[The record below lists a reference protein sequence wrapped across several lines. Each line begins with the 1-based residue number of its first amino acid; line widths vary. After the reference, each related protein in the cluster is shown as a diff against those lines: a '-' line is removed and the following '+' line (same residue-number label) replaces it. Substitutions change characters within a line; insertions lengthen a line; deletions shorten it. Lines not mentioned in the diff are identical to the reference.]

1 MSPSM
6 YFSSTASP
14 SNATPSALRTAL
26 RRDAAPTQF
35 AGQDPLGLVLR
46 QKHTGERDVLEHR
59 QHPHGL
65 EDLQRPGLHP
75 NGFRVL
81 RWRGHRVGDATPDPV
96 PGQLDGGGQTHR
108 TRPGDQHIDVG
119 FPVRPPIMQPA
130 IGAAYRCPVARTP
143 KTSGRFWKLLG
154 ASTDKNR
161 ARTAEEVTAAAD
173 FEAKAAAL
181 DDEQLRK
188 AAKLLD
194 LDALAESA
202 DIPQFLAIAREA
214 AERTTSLRPF
224 DVQLQGA
231 LRMLAGD
238 VVEMATGEGKT
249 LSGAIAAAG
258 YALGGRHVHVISVN
272 DYLARRDAEWMGPL
286 LEAMGLT
293 VGWITESSTAE
304 ERRAAYGCDVTYASV
319 NEIGFDVLRDQLVVD
334 VDDLVSPNPD
344 VALIDE
350 ADSVMVDEA
359 LVPLVL
365 AGTTHREQPRL
376 EIVALVGD
384 MTAGVDYA
392 ADADRR
398 NIHLTDAGAEKVEKA
413 LGGIDLYSEEHV
425 ATTLTEVNVALH
437 AHVLLQRDVH
447 YIVRDGAVHLI
458 NSSRGRIATLQR
470 WPDGLQAAVEA
481 KEGIETT
488 ETGEVLDTI
497 TVQALINRYPTV
509 CGMTGTALAAGEQLR
524 QFYSLGVSPI
534 EPNTPNIREDEQDR
548 VYITD
553 AAKIDGIIDHIAE
566 VHDTG
571 RPVLVGTQDVAE
583 SEELHRKLLRRGI
596 PAVVLNAKNDAEEAA
611 VIAEAGALGAVT
623 VSTQMAGR
631 GTDIRLGG
639 SDESSHDEVVELGG
653 LHVVGTGRHHTE
665 RLDNQLRGRAGRQ
678 GDPGSS
684 MFFASW
690 EDDVVV
696 SHLDP
701 GKLSMETDQEMGDGR
716 IVSPKAATLLDHAQR
731 IAEGKLLD
739 VHANT
744 WRYNQLIAQQRAII
758 VERRNK
764 LLATPA
770 AYEEL
775 QALAPERADELSER
789 LSPEQLERIS
799 RQIML
804 YHLDRGWADHLAYL
818 ADIRESIHLRAL
830 GRQNPLD
837 EFHRLAVDAFGSL
850 ASNAVEAAQQ
860 TFETA
865 DLVDGGDHEFDL
877 DLSKLARPT
886 STWTYMVHDNP
897 LQDDTL
903 SVLSLPGVFR

>member
-1 MSPSM
+1 VAKSSSARPGRL
-6 YFSSTASP
+6 SST
-14 SNATPSALRTAL
+14 
-26 RRDAAPTQF
+26 
-35 AGQDPLGLVLR
+35 
-46 QKHTGERDVLEHR
+46 
-59 QHPHGL
+59 
-65 EDLQRPGLHP
+65 
-75 NGFRVL
+75 
-81 RWRGHRVGDATPDPV
+81 
-96 PGQLDGGGQTHR
+96 
-108 TRPGDQHIDVG
+108 
-119 FPVRPPIMQPA
+119 
-130 IGAAYRCPVARTP
+130 
-143 KTSGRFWKLLG
+143 FWKLLG
-154 ASTDKNR
+154 ASTEKEQSRSLAEVKASADYDDK
-161 ARTAEEVTAAAD
+161 AEG
-173 FEAKAAAL
+173 L

-194 LDALAESA
+194 LDDLADSA

-214 AERTTSLRPF
+214 AERTTTLRPF
-224 DVQLQGA
+224 DVQLLGA

-258 YALGGRHVHVISVN
+258 YALGGRHVHVITIN

-286 LEAMGLT
+286 LEAMGLA
-293 VGWITESSTAE
+293 VGWVTAESTAA
-304 ERRAAYGCDVTYASV
+304 ERRAAYACEVTYASV
-319 NEIGFDVLRDQLVVD
+319 NEIGFDVLRDQLVTD
-334 VDDLVSPNPD
+334 VEDLVSPNPD

-350 ADSVMVDEA
+350 ADSVLVDEA

-365 AGTTHREQPRL
+365 AGTTHRETPRL
-376 EIVALVGD
+376 EIVRLVGELEPG
-384 MTAGVDYA
+384 TDY
-392 ADADRR
+392 DTDSDRR
-398 NIHLTDAGAEKVEKA
+398 NIHLTDAGAHKVEAA

-425 ATTLTEVNVALH
+425 GTTLTEVNVALH

-447 YIVRDGAVHLI
+447 YIVRDDAVHLI
-458 NSSRGRIATLQR
+458 NASRGRIAQLQR

-524 QFYSLGVSPI
+524 QFYKLGVSPI
-534 EPNTPNIREDEQDR
+534 PPNTPNIREDEADR
-548 VYITD
+548 VYVTA
-553 AAKIDGIIDHIAE
+553 AAKNDAIVEHITA
-566 VHDTG
+566 VHETG
-571 RPVLVGTQDVAE
+571 QPVLVGTRDVAE
-583 SEELHRKLLRRGI
+583 SEELHERLLKAGV
-596 PAVVLNAKNDAEEAA
+596 PAVVLNAKNDAEEARI
-611 VIAEAGALGAVT
+611 IAEAGKLGTVT

-639 SDESSHDEVVELGG
+639 SDEADHDKVADLGG

-684 MFFASW
+684 VFFSSYQ
-690 EDDVVV
+690 DDVVTAN
-696 SHLDP
+696 LEP
-701 GKLSMETDQEMGDGR
+701 NKLPMQIDDEARVISSKTAG
-716 IVSPKAATLLDHAQR
+716 LLDHAQR
-731 IAEGKLLD
+731 VAEGKLLN

-758 VERRNK
+758 VERRDT
-764 LLATPA
+764 LLRTATAREELA
-770 AYEEL
+770 ARSPERYEEL
-775 QALAPERADELSER
+775 AKALSEERMAKICR
-789 LSPEQLERIS
+789 L
-799 RQIML
+799 IML

-837 EFHRLAVDAFGSL
+837 EFHRLAVDAFAHL
-850 ASNAVEAAQQ
+850 AADAIEAAQQ

-865 DLVDGGDHEFDL
+865 NVLEEEPGL

-886 STWTYMVHDNP
+886 STWTYMIHDNP
-897 LQDDTL
+897 LADDTL
-903 SVLSLPGVFR
+903 SALSLPGVFR

>member
-1 MSPSM
+1 MQ
-6 YFSSTASP
+6 
-14 SNATPSALRTAL
+14 
-26 RRDAAPTQF
+26 AANR
-35 AGQDPLGLVLR
+35 AA
-46 QKHTGERDVLEHR
+46 
-59 QHPHGL
+59 
-65 EDLQRPGLHP
+65 
-75 NGFRVL
+75 
-81 RWRGHRVGDATPDPV
+81 GDALV
-96 PGQLDGGGQTHR
+96 AR
-108 TRPGDQHIDVG
+108 R
-119 FPVRPPIMQPA
+119 
-130 IGAAYRCPVARTP
+130 AAYGCPVAKNSNTAKNSGRV
-143 KTSGRFWKLLG
+143 SGRFWKLLG
-154 ASTDKNR
+154 ASTDRNR
-161 ARTAEEVTAAAD
+161 ARSIGEVAAAAE
-173 FEAKAAAL
+173 FAGKAADL
-181 DDEQLRK
+181 DDAQLRDATGLLNLDDL
-188 AAKLLD
+188 AA
-194 LDALAESA
+194 SA

-214 AERTTSLRPF
+214 AERTTGLRPF

-249 LSGAIAAAG
+249 LAGAIAAAG
-258 YALGGRHVHVISVN
+258 YAIGGRRVHVISVN

-286 LEAMGLT
+286 IEAMGLT
-293 VGWITESSTAE
+293 VGWITADSTAE
-304 ERRAAYGCDVTYASV
+304 ERRAAYRCDITYASV
-319 NEIGFDVLRDQLVVD
+319 NEIGFDVLRDQLVTD
-334 VDDLVSPNPD
+334 VDDLVSPDPD
-344 VALIDE
+344 VGLIDE
-350 ADSVMVDEA
+350 ADSVLVDEA

-365 AGTTHREQPRL
+365 AGTTHRETPRR
-376 EIVALVGD
+376 EIVDLVGSL
-384 MTAGVDYA
+384 TPGVDFA

-398 NIHLTDAGAEKVEKA
+398 NIHLTEAGAQKVESA
-413 LGGIDLYSEEHV
+413 LGGIDLYSEENV
-425 ATTLTEVNVALH
+425 LTTLTEVNVALH
-437 AHVLLQRDVH
+437 AHVLLERDVH
-447 YIVRDGAVHLI
+447 YIVRDGAVQLI
-458 NSSRGRIATLQR
+458 NASRGRIASLQR

-534 EPNTPNIREDEQDR
+534 APNTPNIREDELDR
-548 VYITD
+548 VYITS
-553 AAKIDGIIDHIAE
+553 AAKDDAIVEHIAE
-566 VHDTG
+566 VHATG

-583 SEELHRKLLRRGI
+583 SEELHRRLRKRGV

-611 VIAEAGALGAVT
+611 VIAEAGALDAVT

-639 SDESSHDEVVELGG
+639 SAESDHDQVVDLGG
-653 LHVVGTGRHHTE
+653 LHVVGTGRHHTA

-684 MFFASW
+684 VFFASW
-690 EDDVVV
+690 EDEVVV
-696 SHLDP
+696 AHLDQA
-701 GKLSMETDQEMGDGR
+701 KLPTQTDEDGR
-716 IVSPKAATLLDHAQR
+716 IIAPKAATLLDHAQR
-731 IAEGKLLD
+731 VAEGRLLD

-758 VERRNK
+758 VERRNR
-764 LLATPA
+764 LLSTTA
-770 AYEEL
+770 ARDEL
-775 QALAPERADELSER
+775 AALAPDRFAELSQTFDEQ
-789 LSPEQLERIS
+789 QLERIC
-799 RQIML
+799 RLIML
-804 YHLDRGWADHLAYL
+804 YHLDRGWAEHLAYL

-850 ASNAVEAAQQ
+850 ASNAIEAAQQ

-865 DLVDGGDHEFDL
+865 DVDEDDAQAPLL

-903 SVLSLPGVFR
+903 SALSLPGIFR